1 MAQARELEP
10 EGWDYICGRGQEFAS
25 GSSVK
30 ADGDDHR
37 IPWLGRVLRRPIA
50 AKAIIYIFAIVY
62 ALIFINGLLS
72 LSAHL
77 SMPSIHI
84 ETIRFLKAFSVII
97 ALSGTILL
105 AVGLKVTAGIDRKL
119 SAELQ
124 TEKKKVIIP
133 TEVVQR
139 SRLIISGLILIS
151 ISALSQ
157 LFFIMFY

>member
-1 MAQARELEP
+1 LEP
-10 EGWDYICGRGQEFAS
+10 TSPF
-25 GSSVK
+25 
-30 ADGDDHR
+30 
-37 IPWLGRVLRRPIA
+37 
-50 AKAIIYIFAIVY
+50 
-62 ALIFINGLLS
+62 
-72 LSAHL
+72 
-77 SMPSIHI
+77 
-84 ETIRFLKAFSVII
+84 TVII

-124 TEKKKVIIP
+124 TEKKEVIIP

-139 SRLIISGLILIS
+139 SRLIIAGLILIS